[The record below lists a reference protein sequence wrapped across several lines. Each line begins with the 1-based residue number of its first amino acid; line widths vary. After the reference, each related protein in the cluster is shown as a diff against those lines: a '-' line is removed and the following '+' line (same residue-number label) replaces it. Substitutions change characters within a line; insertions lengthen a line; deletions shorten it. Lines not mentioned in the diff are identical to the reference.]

1 MQSNLTPTK
10 RPRIQSKQ
18 SPIDIDS
25 FKHEGT
31 INQRLSKAYKEL
43 GIKTEYINKQV
54 KPVLSNDD
62 RWNAIKSEY
71 NTRFGN

>member
-1 MQSNLTPTK
+1 MLTQTLKTK
-10 RPRIQSKQ
+10 RPRIQ
-18 SPIDIDS
+18 
-25 FKHEGT
+25 FKPLPLYTET
-31 INQRLSKAYKEL
+31 INQRLSKVYREL
-43 GIKTEYINKQV
+43 GVKTEYINKQV

>member
-1 MQSNLTPTK
+1 MSNQLTQTK
-10 RPRIQSKQ
+10 RPRIQSKPL
-18 SPIDIDS
+18 PIDINTH
-25 FKHEGT
+25 KYEGT
-31 INQRLSKAYKEL
+31 INQRLSKVYKEL

-54 KPVLSNDD
+54 KPVLLNDD